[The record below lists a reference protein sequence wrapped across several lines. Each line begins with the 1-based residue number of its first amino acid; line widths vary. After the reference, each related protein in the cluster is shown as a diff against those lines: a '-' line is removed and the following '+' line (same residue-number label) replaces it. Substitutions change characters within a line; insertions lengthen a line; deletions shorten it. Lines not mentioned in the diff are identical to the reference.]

1 MASSKRGVPIS
12 PARLNEDLWSAWTSL
27 AIVAAVELDLFSVM
41 ASGNRTADEIGEATG
56 ASAKGVARLLDALT
70 ALKYVRKSKDR
81 YSLEPVADTYLVK
94 GRPLFM
100 EGVPEITRGLMMM
113 WTTLAEAVKKG
124 SSAMSGMSE
133 EQARGF
139 FPVLV
144 KQIFPMSFAASEVAI
159 RKMNKKKLA
168 RIATV
173 LDIGGGA
180 AAWSIPFARAN
191 RKTQVTLIDYPEVTA
206 VARDYARRF
215 SVAERFRYIEGNFFQ
230 SDWGTDQY
238 DLAILGHILHGEGV
252 AAAQALLRRA
262 YEALNDHGMLLIAEL
277 IPNDQ
282 RTGPPLPLLFGLNML
297 AATKEGDVYTMGE
310 YRRWLKDAGFKR
322 VTTIASSAPSPLI
335 LASK

>member
-1 MASSKRGVPIS
+1 
-12 PARLNEDLWSAWTSL
+12 
-27 AIVAAVELDLFSVM
+27 
-41 ASGNRTADEIGEATG
+41 
-56 ASAKGVARLLDALT
+56 
-70 ALKYVRKSKDR
+70 
-81 YSLEPVADTYLVK
+81 
-94 GRPLFM
+94 
-100 EGVPEITRGLMMM
+100 
-113 WTTLAEAVKKG
+113 
-124 SSAMSGMSE
+124 
-133 EQARGF
+133 
-139 FPVLV
+139 
-144 KQIFPMSFAASEVAI
+144 MSFAASEVAI

-168 RIATV
+168 RMATV

-252 AAAQALLRRA
+252 SAAQALLRRA